1 MLCAS
6 KRGAGVLLS
15 KETSRFFD
23 KYSCLF
29 GCIFIF
35 KSTDLPCLCN
45 NTLHMIQINMFN
57 FKIRHL
63 NNDYIS
69 SAVYRMPHAWSIT
82 HSIVLQAQ
90 YECTEPQFIR
100 CTFIIFS

>member
-1 MLCAS
+1 
-6 KRGAGVLLS
+6 
-15 KETSRFFD
+15 
-23 KYSCLF
+23 
-29 GCIFIF
+29 
-35 KSTDLPCLCN
+35 
-45 NTLHMIQINMFN
+45 MIEINMFN

-69 SAVYRMPHAWSIT
+69 SAVYRMPHAWSFT

-100 CTFIIFS
+100 CTFIIFSYLRNSAISSYI